1 MTYENINGDTSASA
15 DSTDETFAPERA
27 LVMMVDDETINIEM
41 TQAFLEEAGYRR
53 FCSTTDATRAI
64 DLLRSSRPQVL
75 LLDIHMPQV
84 NGFEILA
91 AMRADRGLRHV
102 PTIVLTSA
110 IDSATK
116 LRALELGANDF
127 LGKPVDPSELVLRL
141 RNTLAARAYQEFL
154 ERHDRLTGLPNRQH
168 CMEQVERALGDA
180 ALRGHAGAVL
190 QIDVDRFKQFNEAL
204 GPAVG
209 DELLKQVA
217 QRLARC
223 VAEFRDAV
231 PVPGPGDEFMRQM
244 ARRLAGGSAADTG
257 SPAVAPAGTAS
268 LSRFDGD
275 EFTVLLPR
283 VVNAERVVQFA
294 ARVREACAAPYPI
307 AGHEL
312 YVTMSVGIAMFPDD
326 GRDVDSVVKH
336 AGIAMHHAKQGGR
349 DTCRFY
355 APELNARAL
364 QHLSVESELRRA
376 LTRDELVMY
385 YQPKIETASGRL
397 VGAEALV
404 RWNHPQRGFLA
415 PGHFVPIAES
425 TGLIV
430 PMGEWVLDAVCRQAE
445 RWQAAGLDPT
455 TLSFNAS
462 AQQFAQ
468 PQFIQ
473 TVHRIIGRSALARHL
488 CMELTETSMMANP
501 QASLQALR
509 ELKEMGLKL
518 SIDDFGTGYSSLS
531 YLQRFPIDE
540 LKIDKS
546 FVDGVLDD
554 VDSAAIVVAIIAM
567 AKSLGLSLVA
577 EGVETAEQ
585 LAFLRDRGCDQC
597 QGYLFSKPV
606 PADEFARLWLK
617 GAQATI
623 ASQERRVAACA

>member
-1 MTYENINGDTSASA
+1 MTYEDIDGATNGTA
-15 DSTDETFAPERA
+15 DSVDNAFAPERA

-41 TQAFLEEAGYRR
+41 TQAFLEEAGYRH

-64 DLLRSSRPQVL
+64 DLLRSARPHVL

-91 AMRADRGLRHV
+91 AMRADRDLRHV

-154 ERHDRLTGLPNRQH
+154 ERHDRLTGLPNRQR
-168 CMEQVERALGDA
+168 CMEQVERAMSDA
-180 ALRGHAGAVL
+180 VAHGHAGAVL
-190 QIDVDRFKQFNEAL
+190 QIDVDRFKQINEAL

-223 VAEFRDAV
+223 VAEFRDAA
-231 PVPGPGDEFMRQM
+231 PMPGPGDEFMRQM
-244 ARRLAGGSAADTG
+244 ARRLAGGTVGDTG
-257 SPAVAPAGTAS
+257 GAGVAPCNAPS

-283 VVNAERVVQFA
+283 VKDAERVVQFA
-294 ARVREACAAPYPI
+294 ARVREEGARSYAI

-312 YVTMSVGIAMFPDD
+312 YVTMSIGIAMFPDD
-326 GRDVDSVVKH
+326 GRDVDSLIKH
-336 AGIAMHHAKQGGR
+336 AGIAMHHAKQSGR

-385 YQPKIETASGRL
+385 YQPKIDVASGRL

-404 RWNHPQRGFLA
+404 RWNHPERGFLG

-430 PMGEWVLDAVCRQAE
+430 PMGEWVLDAVCRQAAA
-445 RWQAAGLDPT
+445 WQSAGLDST

-462 AQQFAQ
+462 AQQFGQ

-473 TVHRIIGRSALARHL
+473 TVRGIVGRTGLARHL

-501 QASLQALR
+501 QASLATLR
-509 ELKEMGLKL
+509 ELKEMGLSL
-518 SIDDFGTGYSSLS
+518 SVDDFGTGYSSLS

-546 FVDGVLDD
+546 FIDGVVGDI
-554 VDSAAIVVAIIAM
+554 DSAAIVVAIIAM

-585 LAFLRDRGCDQC
+585 LAFLRDKGCDQC
-597 QGYLFSKPV
+597 QGYLVSKPV
-606 PADEFARLWLK
+606 PADEFARVWLRE
-617 GAQATI
+617 APAAI
-623 ASQERRVAACA
+623 ASQNWRVAAFA